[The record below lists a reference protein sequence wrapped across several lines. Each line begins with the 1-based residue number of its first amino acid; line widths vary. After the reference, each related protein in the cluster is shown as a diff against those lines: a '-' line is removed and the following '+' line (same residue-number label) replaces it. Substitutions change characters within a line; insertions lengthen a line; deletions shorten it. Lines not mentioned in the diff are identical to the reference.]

1 LVQHPRCIAD
11 DRDEIIGEDLVSV
24 IGYAP
29 WVLYQLSRGSIGWTA
44 TGVGFVLLSGPWMND
59 APTISNSDENAM
71 NPHFL
76 GTR

>member
-1 LVQHPRCIAD
+1 LGAVPIVAGQHRLD
-11 DRDEIIGEDLVSV
+11 GDRRGFRAAL
-24 IGYAP
+24 A
-29 WVLYQLSRGSIGWTA
+29 SRFHVA
-44 TGVGFVLLSGPWMND
+44 WMND